1 MNISNLKILFLISKA
16 SINKQGNVSIRCRI
30 TFNSVRKIFS
40 TGLSVK
46 SIHWDNKAQ
55 EAKPPSDENTFI
67 NNQLTLIRNKINQ
80 GFLLLQLQGKE
91 FDVEDVYML
100 YKGESPKEEK
110 TILQV
115 FKEHNEQVEKL
126 IGKDYVRSTHLKFVQ
141 ASELIKDFIRYRF
154 KKHDF
159 YFKDLEL
166 KFVQD
171 YEFYLKTEKNLSQV
185 TANKMIQR
193 FRKMV
198 KIAIGE
204 GYINRDPFI
213 LYKVKRTKKEVVFLT
228 TEELYK
234 LKKHTFSQSR
244 LQYVKDMFVFCCY
257 TGLAFNEMSKLEE
270 KHIINGFDGN
280 KWIKII
286 REKTHK
292 EVSIPLLPEALSII
306 NKNQYVSQS
315 ENRLFQLISNQKFN
329 SYLKEIAEIVGI
341 EKRLTHHIA
350 RKTFATTVLLY
361 NDVPMEIVSELLGH
375 SKMSITQEHYGK
387 VVQKKVSEHM
397 LRLHDKLKEN
407 GG

>member
-1 MNISNLKILFLISKA
+1 MSIKIKILFLIQRTKK
-16 SINKQGNVSIRCRI
+16 NKKGECPIRCRI
-30 TFNSVRKIFS
+30 TYLQKRYEFS
-40 TGLSVK
+40 SGFFIK
-46 SIHWDNKAQ
+46 PNFWDNKAQ

-80 GFLLLQLQGKE
+80 GFLLLQLHGKD
-91 FDVEDVYML
+91 FDVEDIYML

-115 FKEHNEQVEKL
+115 FIDHNEQIEKL
-126 IGKDYVRSTHLKFVQ
+126 IGKDYVKSTHLKFVQ
-141 ASELIKDFIRYRF
+141 ASELVKDFIRYKF
-154 KKHDF
+154 KRHD
-159 YFKDLEL
+159 YHFKDLEL

-204 GYINRDPFI
+204 GYLNRDPFI
-213 LYKVKRTKKEVVFLT
+213 LYKVKRIKKEVVFLT
-228 TEELYK
+228 PAELAK
-234 LKKHTFSQSR
+234 LENHVFAQPR
-244 LQYVKDMFVFCCY
+244 LKQVRDLFVFCCY
-257 TGLAFNEMSKLEE
+257 TGLAFNEMSRLEA
-270 KHIINGFDGN
+270 KHIVTGFDGN
-280 KWIKII
+280 KWIRII
-286 REKTHK
+286 REKTQK
-292 EVSIPLLPEALSII
+292 EVSIPLLPKALEILEKASG
-306 NKNQYVSQS
+306 KTQRG
-315 ENRLFQLISNQKFN
+315 NRLLSNISNQKFN

-341 EKRLTHHIA
+341 EKKLTHHIA

-387 VVQKKVSEHM
+387 VVQKKVSEHIM
-397 LRLHDKLKEN
+397 ILSKKLGSRE
-407 GG
+407 